1 MDCESWY
8 VFAHVLGSQIWS
20 ARSEKLVI
28 IASGAEPWFTSWNFQ
43 ALQSLFRVLPHT
55 SLGVSLARFFLEN
68 PLLTTWVYAA
78 VSYVYWSKRDDQQEA
93 RRVQLLRT
101 VAACVLAVTVADL
114 VDLKIGWPS
123 PARTPT
129 FQALF
134 PHYLWGIG
142 TENSFPSHSTLAYLT
157 VAIGLL
163 RLNRIAGW
171 VLIPL
176 TFLAIS
182 LPRVYLGGHYFIDLG
197 GSIILSLLAVVAVD
211 LLLASPRCV
220 HVFKW
225 ALSQGVTTELFF
237 FFWIY
242 ELGEGFR
249 GVEDML
255 HFVLKLGRSL
265 LS

>member
-1 MDCESWY
+1 
-8 VFAHVLGSQIWS
+8 VL
-20 ARSEKLVI
+20 
-28 IASGAEPWFTSWNFQ
+28 IASGAEPWFSPWNFQ

-55 SLGVSLARFFLEN
+55 SLGDSLARFFLEN

-78 VSYVYWSKRDDQQEA
+78 VCYAYWSKRDDQQET

-101 VAACVLAVTVADL
+101 VATCVLAVAIADL
-114 VDLKIGWPS
+114 LDLKIGWPS
-123 PARTPT
+123 PARTPA
-129 FQALF
+129 FQVLY

-171 VLIPL
+171 VLIPF

-182 LPRVYLGGHYFIDLG
+182 LPRVYLGGHYLIDVG
-197 GSIILSLLAVVAVD
+197 GSIILSLLAVAAVD
-211 LLLASPRCV
+211 LLLTTPRCV
-220 HVFKW
+220 QLLKS
-225 ALSQGVTTELFF
+225 ALSQGVITELFF

-255 HFVLKLGRSL
+255 HFGLKLGRSL

>member
-1 MDCESWY
+1 VPADLVSASEES
-8 VFAHVLGSQIWS
+8 
-20 ARSEKLVI
+20 VI

-43 ALQSLFRVLPHT
+43 ALQSLFKALPHT
-55 SLGVSLARFFLEN
+55 SLGISLARFFLEN
-68 PLLTTWVYAA
+68 PLLTTWLYAA

-101 VAACVLAVTVADL
+101 VAALVLAVAIAYL
-114 VDLKIGWPS
+114 LDLKIGWPS
-123 PARTPT
+123 PARTPS
-129 FQALF
+129 FQVLF

-171 VLIPL
+171 ILIPF

-182 LPRVYLGGHYFIDLG
+182 LPRVYLGGHYLIDVG
-197 GSIILSLLAVVAVD
+197 GSILLSLLAIAAVD
-211 LLLASPRCV
+211 LLLTIPRCV

-225 ALSQGVTTELFF
+225 ALSQGMTTELFF

-255 HFVLKLGRSL
+255 HFGLKLGRSL

>member
-1 MDCESWY
+1 
-8 VFAHVLGSQIWS
+8 
-20 ARSEKLVI
+20 VI
-28 IASGAEPWFTSWNFQ
+28 IASGVEPWFTSWNFQ
-43 ALQSLFRVLPHT
+43 ALQCLFRFLPHS

-78 VSYVYWSKRDDQQEA
+78 VSYVYWSKRDDQQET

-101 VAACVLAVTVADL
+101 VAACVLAVTVAAL
-114 VDLKIGWPS
+114 LDLKIGWPS
-123 PARTPT
+123 PARTPK
-129 FQALF
+129 FQVLF
-134 PHYLWGIG
+134 PHYLWGTG

-163 RLNRIAGW
+163 RVKRIAGW
-171 VLIPL
+171 FLIPF

-182 LPRVYLGGHYFIDLG
+182 LPRVYLGGHYLIDLG
-197 GSIILSLLAVVAVD
+197 GSIILSLMALAAVD
-211 LLLASPRCV
+211 LFLASPRCV
-220 HVFKW
+220 QAFRWVV
-225 ALSQGVTTELFF
+225 SQGVTTEVFF

-249 GVEDML
+249 GAEDL
-255 HFVLKLGRSL
+255 VHFALKLGRSL